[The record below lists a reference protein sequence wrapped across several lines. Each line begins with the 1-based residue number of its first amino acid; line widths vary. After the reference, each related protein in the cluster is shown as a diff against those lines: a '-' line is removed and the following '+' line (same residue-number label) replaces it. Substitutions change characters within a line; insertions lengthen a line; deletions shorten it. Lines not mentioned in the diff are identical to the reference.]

1 LRPGI
6 GSLAGALGLVALA
19 AGCSAAPPGNA
30 ETDRIAEVVSRAIS
44 YPRQESAA
52 GYARAALATSAGR
65 AGTLRLVAIE
75 ELSCDPATALAR
87 QGTRPPH

>member
-1 LRPGI
+1 
-6 GSLAGALGLVALA
+6 LVALA